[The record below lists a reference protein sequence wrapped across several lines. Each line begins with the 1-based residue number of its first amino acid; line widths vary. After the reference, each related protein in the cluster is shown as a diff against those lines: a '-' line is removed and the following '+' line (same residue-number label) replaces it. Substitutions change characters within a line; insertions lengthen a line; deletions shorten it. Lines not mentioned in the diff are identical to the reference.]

1 MNNLSHMNY
10 RSLTLNGRMIS
21 LKSGIRLEK
30 DSWVLAH
37 STIRRIHKKFIIKFD
52 KQKIIERKDYF

>member
-1 MNNLSHMNY
+1 
-10 RSLTLNGRMIS
+10 MIS